1 MDIKIANGDIVLSYR
16 QDNALY
22 SDIQIV
28 TFADLIAQEIMHY
41 LATKPGDIIHEQSFG
56 FNSSFIT
63 NAIAVSNP
71 ENIAEY
77 LQQYLRQY
85 MSQYI
90 PGMQDVNVSIK
101 IENST
106 LTITFA
112 SKTENKLLATKQID
126 LTLERS

>member
-1 MDIKIANGDIVLSYR
+1 
-16 QDNALY
+16 
-22 SDIQIV
+22 
-28 TFADLIAQEIMHY
+28 
-41 LATKPGDIIHEQSFG
+41 
-56 FNSSFIT
+56 
-63 NAIAVSNP
+63 
-71 ENIAEY
+71 
-77 LQQYLRQY
+77 